1 MAQAHAFF
9 FSKKKDSKKNSTRGG
24 FTHFSFFLNYLTQII
39 VMKCEGTQGR
49 SLFSNDI
56 FAVVA
61 ILCLEFFN
69 TKEFKALSAKK

>member
-9 FSKKKDSKKNSTRGG
+9 FSKKKIPKKNSTCGA

-49 SLFSNDI
+49 LLFSNDI

-61 ILCLEFFN
+61 ILYLEFFN